1 MGWRNFGVKWS
12 IGSNWFGDWAIV
24 LAMMAVEQTLRALL
38 AEGAR
43 DGTLGPGSKLP
54 TERDLV
60 ERLAVP
66 RGAIRRALEV
76 LERDGVVIRHV
87 GRGTF
92 LTDSAPG
99 RVEGAPPD
107 TSPAEIM
114 QVRQLLE
121 PQVAALAARVATQA
135 DLDRIT
141 ECLGRGGASED
152 FESFEGWDAKL
163 HRGIALAAHNGLLM
177 NMFDVMN
184 TARAL
189 PVWGT
194 LKRRTSTPE
203 RRRCYHREHTAI
215 VEALLDRDPTGARD
229 NMRTHLQNVA
239 DNLLGRH

>member
-1 MGWRNFGVKWS
+1 MGYGGGVM
-12 IGSNWFGDWAIV
+12 G
-24 LAMMAVEQTLRALL
+24 VEQSLRVLL
-38 AEGAR
+38 AEGTQ
-43 DGTLGPGSKLP
+43 DGTFGPGSKLP

-60 ERLAVP
+60 QQLAAP
-66 RGAIRRALEV
+66 RSAIRRALDV

-92 LTDSAPG
+92 LTDTAPAPG
-99 RVEGAPPD
+99 EGAPPD

-141 ECLGRGGASED
+141 DCLDRGGATED
-152 FESFEGWDAKL
+152 FEGFEGWDAKL
-163 HRGIALAAHNGLLM
+163 HRSIAAAAHNGLLM

-184 TARAL
+184 TARSL

-203 RRRCYHREHTAI
+203 RRRCYHLEHSAI
-215 VEALLDRDPTGARD
+215 VEALRDRDPDSARGS
-229 NMRTHLQNVA
+229 MHIHLQNVA